1 MTRRFVSVSLA
12 IAATI
17 VAVAAS
23 PASAFAEVI
32 NGL

>member
-17 VAVAAS
+17 VALAAS
-23 PASAFAEVI
+23 PASALAGMIHE
-32 NGL
+32 L